1 MRFTDP
7 VYLLLLPLI
16 WAGVWWSGRRL
27 LGMTRGRKRFILA
40 LRSLLVLLIVLALA
54 GWQSARENKGVCTIF
69 LLDLSDSVPEK
80 GRKLAEEYIQE
91 ALKSVGND
99 DKAGII
105 AFGRDSLIDLSP
117 TYTKTLNPIYSAP
130 DKQGTDVSGAI
141 RLATALFPDRHARRI
156 VLLSDGN
163 ETEGDAVQAATVAS
177 AEKIE
182 IDTVQLASAA
192 PKHEALITEVA
203 APNEVKIGEPFNLRV
218 VIESNKPASGVLRV
232 DQDGVPI
239 KSMAVELTPGKNVV
253 LVPVQTKK
261 PGFYRYR
268 AVLEAQPDEDIRN
281 NVGRGFVAVRGKP
294 RVLLA
299 EGKPDP
305 ARLLDRS
312 LQQHNME
319 VVRAT
324 PESFP
329 SRADEFQNY
338 DSIILHDFPAF
349 SMSPQQMTAIQSAV
363 RDTGVGFAMI
373 GGEQS
378 FLPGGYYETPIA
390 DMLPVDLEVRQRKVF
405 PAATVVIVIDISG
418 SMGMEEGGVQKVH
431 LAAQAAIATLKMLRP
446 MDKFGVIVSGTGV
459 DWLAPIQPANN
470 KERTIQQISKIY
482 AGGGG
487 IYVRPSLEFASRA
500 LLSENTRV
508 KHLILLADGDD
519 ADEQEGCFEIG
530 RILRAQGV
538 TSSVVSLGR
547 GKDVS
552 FLQQLARVSGGNFY
566 LTERARD
573 LPRMFTADVSLM
585 TRSAIE
591 EGAFVPKVAAGE
603 EILQG
608 IDWTSVPPLL
618 AYDLTSDK
626 PFARTMMRT
635 AKDDPLLASWQYG
648 LGTSVAFTSDAK
660 PKWAQRWAGWSEFG
674 TFWSQVVRSTLRK
687 TGKLNYQLTTRRE
700 GGQAVV
706 EMQAFDAQ
714 GNPINF
720 LQPEIRV
727 AYPDGRSN
735 MLTLQQEAPGRY
747 RGRFNFAGIGDYL
760 LTMTEKQS
768 DGSVRVSTSGFAI
781 PYPPEYRFSRANT
794 ALLKR
799 VADTTGGRV
808 NPKPA
813 EAFRP
818 SARPG
823 VSVSDLWQ
831 LCLYAALCLFLLDVT
846 VRRVVLP
853 VTEAFGLV
861 ANLLRRLGGV
871 RTAQRREVQTGVSTR
886 LLQAKGRAQRQEATP
901 VNTPP
906 AEMPQVEYKMPEA
919 VQASPAQEPVSQRPE
934 APPAQE
940 PPKASPVETGTT
952 TSRLLEA
959 KKRRKQ

>member
-1 MRFTDP
+1 
-7 VYLLLLPLI
+7 
-16 WAGVWWSGRRL
+16 
-27 LGMTRGRKRFILA
+27 MTRGRKRFVLT
-40 LRSLLVLLIVLALA
+40 LRSIVVLLVVLALA
-54 GWQSARENKGVCTIF
+54 GWQSARENTGVCTIF
-69 LLDLSDSVPEK
+69 LLDVSDSVPEK
-80 GRKLAEEYIQE
+80 GRKLAEEYLRD
-91 ALKSVGND
+91 ALKSVGNE

-117 TYTKTLNPIYSAP
+117 TYTRTLNPIYSAP
-130 DKQGTDVSGAI
+130 DKQGTDIAAAV

-163 ETEGDAVQAATVAS
+163 ETEGDAVQAATVAL

-192 PKHEALITEVA
+192 PEHEALITEVNT
-203 APNEVKIGEPFNLRV
+203 PTEVKIGEPFNLRV
-218 VIESNKPASGVLRV
+218 VIESSKTASGVLRI

-239 KSMAVELTPGKNVV
+239 QSMAVELTPGKNVV
-253 LVPVQTKK
+253 LVPVQTQK

-268 AVLEAQPDEDIRN
+268 AVLEAQPDEDVRN

-305 ARLLDRS
+305 ARLLEKA
-312 LQQHNME
+312 LEQHNME

-324 PESFP
+324 PDSFP

-338 DSIILHDFPAF
+338 DTILLHDFPAF
-349 SMSPQQMTAIQSAV
+349 GMSPQQMTAIQSAV

-418 SMGMEEGGVQKVH
+418 SMGMQEGGIQKVH

-459 DWLAPIQPANN
+459 DWLAPIQTASN
-470 KERTIQQISKIY
+470 KERTIQQISGIY

-487 IYVRPSLEFASRA
+487 IYVRPSLEFAARA

-519 ADEQEGCFEIG
+519 ADEQDGCFQIG
-530 RILRAQGV
+530 QMLRAQGV

-547 GKDVS
+547 GKDVT
-552 FLQQLARVSGGNFY
+552 FLRQLAQVSGGNFY

-585 TRSAIE
+585 TRTAIE

-603 EILQG
+603 EILRG
-608 IDWTSVPPLL
+608 IDWNSVPPLL
-618 AYDLTSDK
+618 AYDLTSDR
-626 PFARTMMRT
+626 PLARTMMRT

-660 PKWAQRWAGWSEFG
+660 PKWAQRWAGWGEFG

-687 TGKLNYQLTTRRE
+687 TGRLNYQLTTRRE

-727 AYPDGRSN
+727 AYPDGRNST
-735 MLTLQQEAPGRY
+735 LTLQQEAPGRY
-747 RGRFNFAGIGDYL
+747 HGRFNFAGIGDYL
-760 LTMTEKQS
+760 LTMTEKQP

-799 VADTTGGRV
+799 VAETSGGRI
-808 NPKPA
+808 NPKPS
-813 EAFRP
+813 EVFRP

-831 LCLYAALCLFLLDVT
+831 MCLWAALCLFLLDVT
-846 VRRVVLP
+846 VRRIALP
-853 VTEAFGLV
+853 VGEAWTLI
-861 ANLLRRLGGV
+861 ANLLRRLGGS
-871 RTAQRREVQTGVSTR
+871 RTTRSREIQAEVSTQ
-886 LLQAKGRAQRQEATP
+886 LLQAKSRARRQDTAQTKIS
-901 VNTPP
+901 P
-906 AEMPQVEYKMPEA
+906 AEGSRPEYKMPEA
-919 VQASPAQEPVSQRPE
+919 AQANPVHENPAPQGTPTASQIDTT
-934 APPAQE
+934 APPA
-940 PPKASPVETGTT
+940 ETGT

-959 KKRRKQ
+959 KKRRKTES